1 MEKEQEMDSLS
12 GCFVRLAWFIIG
24 PIFLILGAIII
35 ATNRLAFP
43 GIADLVYAIIA
54 VAAIAA
60 RLIDIPGKTK
70 VSEEQHKTANSSA
83 LKYIVIFGI
92 VSVILL
98 AIAHLIKI

>member
-12 GCFVRLAWFIIG
+12 GCFVRLFWFIIG
-24 PIFLILGAIII
+24 PMFLFLGAIII

-43 GIADLVYAIIA
+43 GIADLVYAIII
-54 VAAIAA
+54 VMAIAA
-60 RLIDIPGKTK
+60 RLIDIPKK
-70 VSEEQHKTANSSA
+70 DKASEELRKTAKSSA
-83 LKYIVIFGI
+83 SKYLVIFSI